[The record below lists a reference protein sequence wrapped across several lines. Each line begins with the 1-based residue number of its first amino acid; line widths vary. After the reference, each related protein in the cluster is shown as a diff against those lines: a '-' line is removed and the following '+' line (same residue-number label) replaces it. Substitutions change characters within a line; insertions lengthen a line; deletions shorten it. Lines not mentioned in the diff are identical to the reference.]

1 MNLTLIPAR
10 PLYWQAWDVEIY
22 HTETREE
29 IPAGEV
35 TITENG
41 PLRAAVTVETK
52 ISSTS
57 WIKTT
62 ISLAAPAASSGSYIE
77 FDNEIEWNET
87 MKFLKVEFP
96 VDIYNTEASYETQ

>member
-1 MNLTLIPAR
+1 MNTRLTVIR

-22 HTETREE
+22 HTESREE
-29 IPAGEV
+29 IPPGTV

-41 PLRAAVTVETK
+41 PLRAALTVEMK

-62 ISLAAPAASSGSYIE
+62 ISLAASAAGAGSYVE
-77 FDNEIEWNET
+77 FDNEIEWNEK
-87 MKFLKVEFP
+87 MKFLKAEFP
-96 VDIYNTEASYETQ
+96 VDVYNTEASYETQ

>member
-1 MNLTLIPAR
+1 MSLTLITAR

-22 HTETREE
+22 YTQTRKE
-29 IPAGEV
+29 IPAGKV
-35 TITENG
+35 TITEKG
-41 PLRAAVTVETK
+41 PLRAAITVETE

-62 ISLAAPAASSGSYIE
+62 ISLAASCAGAGSYIE

>member
-1 MNLTLIPAR
+1 MTLIPPR

-22 HTETREE
+22 YTDSREE
-29 IPAGEV
+29 VPAGKV
-35 TITENG
+35 TITEKG
-41 PLRAAVTVETK
+41 PLRAVLTVETK

-57 WIKTT
+57 RIKTQ
-62 ISLAAPAASSGSYIE
+62 ISLAASTAGAGSYIE
-77 FDNEIEWNET
+77 FDNEIEWDET